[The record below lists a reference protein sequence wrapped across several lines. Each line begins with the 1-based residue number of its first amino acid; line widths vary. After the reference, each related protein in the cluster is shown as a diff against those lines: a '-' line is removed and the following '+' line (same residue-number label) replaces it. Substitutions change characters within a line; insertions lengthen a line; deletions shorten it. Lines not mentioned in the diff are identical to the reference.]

1 VRKRRSVSDGAGSS
15 ARLCPADA
23 SAVSPAM
30 EAIAES
36 WRPHRTLACRY
47 LWRAL
52 DNEPIA

>member
-1 VRKRRSVSDGAGSS
+1 
-15 ARLCPADA
+15 
-23 SAVSPAM
+23 M